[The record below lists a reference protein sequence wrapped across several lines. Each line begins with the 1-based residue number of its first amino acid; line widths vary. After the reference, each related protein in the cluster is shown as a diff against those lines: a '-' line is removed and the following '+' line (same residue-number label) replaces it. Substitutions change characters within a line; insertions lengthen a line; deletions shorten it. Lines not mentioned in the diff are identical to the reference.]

1 MASSRNIDIN
11 EARKKFPNTWQT
23 SLSRTMVVDPLYCCF
38 TLLCPPCAAYFQ
50 RERILHN
57 DWSHYVCCGGNLPC
71 SGNCGESNCPR
82 FCAALEVCC
91 CFSMA
96 VATTRYMIQ
105 DALQV
110 QNTQCDNCII
120 FAVYC
125 MQCLDCICRFTACMT
140 EMPIFEEIACVID
153 RIADISYCVV
163 CSCMQTQQML
173 ELDKRDGAIIRP
185 WSKVPPQEQMMSR
198 S

>member
-71 SGNCGESNCPR
+71 SGNCGESNCPQ

-125 MQCLDCICRFTACMT
+125 MQCLD
-140 EMPIFEEIACVID
+140 
-153 RIADISYCVV
+153 
-163 CSCMQTQQML
+163 
-173 ELDKRDGAIIRP
+173 
-185 WSKVPPQEQMMSR
+185 
-198 S
+198 